1 MTTELAS
8 NLRRIADEI
17 ECGDYEPVVEA
28 ILVTRDM
35 ATNILT
41 FHCWGENTGVLNEAY
56 EIKKECDKLRAIQ

>member
-17 ECGDYEPVVEA
+17 ECGDYNPCVEA

-35 ATNILT
+35 ATSILT